1 MGKPQSTS
9 SEFGRKVAEIVHY
22 AIQWKG
28 RRLLPFW
35 GKFTAEID
43 STNLN
48 CLTKFGYLKE
58 LLVDSV
64 RTDIDGLPFNED
76 GYANAKVILEPEYG
90 QTTEIVNAYVKNIM
104 GRV

>member
-48 CLTKFGYLKE
+48 CLIT
-58 LLVDSV
+58 LVDSV
-64 RTDIDGLPFNED
+64 RTDIDGFNED
-76 GYANAKVILEPEYG
+76 GYANAKAILNAEYG